1 MIKSLKKKREFKK
14 KRSWDEDR
22 VHSDKKRKRSKKMI
36 QESIFQKSMMLF
48 SEIISNEFSL
58 SSAKTITISDRT
70 FNLASFSDDRARQLS
85 KELEKVRQQYQMKR
99 MTELNQSERLII
111 DEILRYEYDLDT
123 SERSTQIIT
132 SFTSINVRAQTNM
145 FISTHRIISQTSSIV
160 DFSAAISNA
169 IFDLEEFLSELETII
184 FERDEIEKD
193 ISVDQVRVDSQL
205 KRIVLVFFNENDAIM
220 KRIIEYDYDERK
232 INVKN
237 ETYRVYRET
246 FLKTKNIIYRR
257 DWKRMTKKNEKKR
270 VFEMMS
276 EKEWVKEWEYRSYDH
291 MRKSRHIRNILST
304 AFKRKVLFDE
314 EDDFYLEYRIYRRDR
329 VSSTKVEK
337 AMNETIKKIES
348 LVTQLRECLNQ
359 MRSIDVKERL
369 KSVDNFAKELTR
381 LTDAI
386 IIIMSK
392 FAKKSNDW
400 KH

>member
-1 MIKSLKKKREFKK
+1 
-14 KRSWDEDR
+14 

-257 DWKRMTKKNEKKR
+257 D
-270 VFEMMS
+270 
-276 EKEWVKEWEYRSYDH
+276 
-291 MRKSRHIRNILST
+291 
-304 AFKRKVLFDE
+304 
-314 EDDFYLEYRIYRRDR
+314 
-329 VSSTKVEK
+329 
-337 AMNETIKKIES
+337 
-348 LVTQLRECLNQ
+348 
-359 MRSIDVKERL
+359 
-369 KSVDNFAKELTR
+369 
-381 LTDAI
+381 
-386 IIIMSK
+386 
-392 FAKKSNDW
+392 
-400 KH
+400 

>member
-1 MIKSLKKKREFKK
+1 
-14 KRSWDEDR
+14 
-22 VHSDKKRKRSKKMI
+22 
-36 QESIFQKSMMLF
+36 
-48 SEIISNEFSL
+48 
-58 SSAKTITISDRT
+58 
-70 FNLASFSDDRARQLS
+70 
-85 KELEKVRQQYQMKR
+85 
-99 MTELNQSERLII
+99 
-111 DEILRYEYDLDT
+111 
-123 SERSTQIIT
+123 
-132 SFTSINVRAQTNM
+132 
-145 FISTHRIISQTSSIV
+145 
-160 DFSAAISNA
+160 
-169 IFDLEEFLSELETII
+169 
-184 FERDEIEKD
+184 
-193 ISVDQVRVDSQL
+193 
-205 KRIVLVFFNENDAIM
+205 
-220 KRIIEYDYDERK
+220 
-232 INVKN
+232 
-237 ETYRVYRET
+237 
-246 FLKTKNIIYRR
+246 
-257 DWKRMTKKNEKKR
+257 MTKKNEKKR